1 MTTSDPSMGQ
11 RRWSD
16 LMVFREL
23 RGEHVDRQFL
33 QPFFILAEDFCGTVD
48 GKVMAN
54 RCHRQAA

>member
-16 LMVFREL
+16 LMVFGEL
-23 RGEHVDRQFL
+23 RGGHVDRRFL
-33 QPFFILAEDFCGTVD
+33 QPFFILAEDFCSTAVC
-48 GKVMAN
+48 KVIAN